1 MSVYVNIDVNSA
13 NCPFIQKTLEN
24 GKNISEEMFFPFV
37 DIYKRTDVTDIS
49 FNIMAQTSVTPSKH
63 ITSIYDL
70 CETMKK
76 NNMPID
82 PGWGT
87 AIYHTLGKEHG
98 IEPFAVWIKRCHEVG
113 LRPWLSFRMNDCHP
127 NPLLLDE
134 RIGHFKKTASD
145 NDWLLGED
153 YGYFGTCYNYRF
165 EEVRNIFL
173 AYIEEQLFM
182 YDVFGIEL
190 DFMREIQCFKYLTDN
205 MDECKEIMTGFMR
218 EVKKIVKKAEEHYAH
233 PIKICVRVMRDYEQT
248 MFFGFDPAAWAK
260 ERLIDVINPT
270 PRWTGGDSG
279 IPIKEW
285 KNLLPNVEIAPGV
298 ETNVNYEKSRHLSV
312 ASPEIARGLCASFLS
327 QGAESIYFFNYFIN
341 PEEDIVFTSDH
352 QRKYHSYARNL
363 SVLSACSDLENI
375 HRYPLRFPIIPQA
388 DEAFK
393 NPPTMWQPLPV
404 NISEGEVKSFEIT
417 TGKIPEGKNVYILIG
432 ASSDISSMEICVN
445 EKLMTKWS
453 DVNIAYLPGIG
464 SQPSNYVFPE
474 TICKTCRVDLKNLC
488 DLTQNIKI
496 QASKENKIEWIEF
509 IVF

>member
-1 MSVYVNIDVNSA
+1 MSVYVNIDINSA
-13 NCPFIQKTLEN
+13 NCPFIQKILDSE
-24 GKNISEEMFFPFV
+24 KNISEEMFFPFV
-37 DIYKRTDVTDIS
+37 DIYKRTDVTDIL
-49 FNIMAQTSVTPSKH
+49 FNTVSQISVTPSKH
-63 ITSIYDL
+63 IMSIYDL
-70 CETMKK
+70 REKMEK
-76 NNMPID
+76 NNISART
-82 PGWGT
+82 GWGT
-87 AIYHTLGKEHG
+87 DVYYTLKKECN

-113 LRPWLSFRMNDCHP
+113 IRPWLSFRMNDCHP
-127 NPLLLDE
+127 TPVLFDE

-145 NDWLLGED
+145 NGWVLGED
-153 YGYFGTCYNYRF
+153 YGYFGACYNYRF

-190 DFMREIQCFKYLTDN
+190 DFMREIQCFQYLTDN
-205 MDECKEIMTGFMR
+205 MDECTEIMNNFMR
-218 EVKKIVKKAEEHYAH
+218 DAKKIVRKAEKKYGH

-248 MFFGFDPAAWAK
+248 RFFGFDPVAWAK
-260 ERLIDVINPT
+260 EGLIDIINPT

-285 KNLLPNVEIAPGV
+285 NELLPGIEIAPGI

-341 PEEDIVFTSDH
+341 PEEDTVFTNEH
-352 QRKYHSYARNL
+352 QRKYHSYMRNL

-388 DEAFK
+388 DEAFIS
-393 NPPTMWQPLPV
+393 PAPMWQPLPV
-404 NISEGEVKSFEIT
+404 SVSEGEEKAFEIT

-432 ASSDISSMEICVN
+432 ASHDISTSQIFVN
-445 EKLMTKWS
+445 GRELTGWS

-464 SQPSNYVFPE
+464 SQPENYVFPE
-474 TICKTCRVDLKNLC
+474 TVCRKCKVDIKNLC

-496 QASKENKIEWIEF
+496 HAKDENKIEWIEF